1 MGNGGKL
8 AKRWTGRSAALGLS
22 AAWLLTG
29 QATAETSAPT
39 STPSQAVISTR
50 AAPIL
55 LDKDLRF
62 RDLNRNGALD
72 PYEDWRL
79 PASARARDL
88 VGRMTLEE
96 KAGAMMHGTL
106 PADGVVGTG
115 SRYDMKAAGAF
126 IHDRHIN
133 NFITRLSP
141 PAKDFATQNNALQ
154 AMAESTRLGIP
165 IAISTDPR
173 NHFQMLTGA
182 AAAAGSFSQW
192 PETLGF
198 GALDDPA
205 TTQRFADI
213 ARQEYLAVGIRV
225 ALSPQAD
232 LATEPRWARVTGTFG
247 EDADRVGRQVE
258 AYVAGFQNGSSG
270 LNTGSVAA
278 VVKHWAGYGAAK
290 DGWDSHLHYGRF
302 ASFPGDNF
310 AYHLKPFE
318 GAFRARAASVMPTYS
333 ILENLRVDGRP
344 VEQVGAGFNAWLLQD
359 LLRGRY
365 GFKGL
370 IVSDWGIT
378 SDCPAACINGSGP
391 GKPPVIGMPWGV
403 EALSPVE
410 RFARAINAGN
420 DQIGGSEEGALVV
433 AAVKAGLI
441 AQTRIDEA
449 AMRGMVQK
457 FELGLF
463 DNPYVDP
470 DQADRL
476 VNKAEFQAAAL
487 DAQQRAL
494 VMLENRN
501 GLLPLTPA
509 RQKLFLYGIDANV
522 ARSRG
527 FDVVDDPAKADL
539 AVIRAV
545 APHQLLHPD
554 HFFGALFHEG
564 DLDFKPGNADYEAI
578 LRASK
583 VVPTVVTVYLDRPAI
598 LTNIRDHASALIGNF
613 GVSDAALFDVL
624 TGKAKAEGRLPF
636 ELPSSME
643 AVRTQASD
651 VPHDSANPLYP
662 IGFRLED

>member
-1 MGNGGKL
+1 MRNRKML
-8 AKRWTGRSAALGLS
+8 AKRWTGKAAILG
-22 AAWLLTG
+22 AAATWIMAA
-29 QATAETSAPT
+29 QAAAEAP
-39 STPSQAVISTR
+39 AA
-50 AAPIL
+50 AAPPQPAIGSRTVPVL
-55 LDKDLRF
+55 VDSGLRF
-62 RDLNRNGALD
+62 RDLNRNDTLD

-79 PASARARDL
+79 PAAERARDL

-115 SRYDMKAAGAF
+115 SQYDMKAADAF
-126 IHDRHIN
+126 IRGRHIN

-141 PAKDFATQNNALQ
+141 PAKDFAAQNNALQ
-154 AMAESTRLGIP
+154 AIAEGTRLGIP
-165 IAISTDPR
+165 ISISTDPR
-173 NHFQMLTGA
+173 NHFQVLTGA

-192 PETLGF
+192 PETLGL

-205 TTQRFADI
+205 ATQRFADI
-213 ARQEYLAVGIRV
+213 ARQEYIAVGIRV

-258 AYVAGFQNGSSG
+258 AYVAGFQNGARG
-270 LNTGSVAA
+270 LHNGSVAA

-302 ASFPGDNF
+302 ATFPGNNF

-318 GAFRARAASVMPTYS
+318 GAFRAHAASVMPTYS
-333 ILENLRVDGRP
+333 ILENLKVDGRL
-344 VEQVGAGFNAWLLQD
+344 VEQVGAGFNTWLLQD
-359 LLRGRY
+359 LLRGQY

-378 SDCPAACINGSGP
+378 SDCPAACIDGSGP
-391 GKPPVIGMPWGV
+391 GQPPIIGMPWGV
-403 EALSPVE
+403 EALPRVE

-420 DQIGGSEEGALVV
+420 DQIGGSEESEMIV

-441 AQTRIDEA
+441 TQARVDDATQ
-449 AMRGMVQK
+449 RGMVQK
-457 FELGLF
+457 FEMGLF

-470 DQADRL
+470 DRAEAL
-476 VNKAEFQAAAL
+476 VNNAEFRAAAL
-487 DAQQRAL
+487 DAQRRAL
-494 VMLENRN
+494 VVLENRDK
-501 GLLPLTPA
+501 LLPLRPTG
-509 RQKLFLYGIDANV
+509 QKLFLYGVSADV
-522 ARSRG
+522 ARSQG
-527 FDVVDDPAKADL
+527 FQVVDDPAKADL
-539 AVIRAV
+539 AVIRATT
-545 APHQLLHPD
+545 PHQLLHPR
-554 HFFGALFHEG
+554 HFFGNLLHEG
-564 DLDFKPGNADYEAI
+564 DLDFKPGNPDYEVI

-583 VVPTVVTVYLDRPAI
+583 VVPTIVTVYLDRPAI

-636 ELPSSME
+636 ELPSSMD
-643 AVRTQASD
+643 AVRAQASD

-662 IGFRLED
+662 VGFRRDD